1 MNIIV
6 LVHTSADSSADLCL
20 GDSPY
25 AYKVA
30 EYHLDTL
37 KVRKNGHIASKKRSL
52 PSEERLIRDEFIDA
66 IIVEIRQFLGGNLQL
81 SSEKR
86 KNSSEL

>member
-25 AYKVA
+25 AYKVV

-37 KVRKNGHIASKKRSL
+37 KVRKNSHTTSKKRTL
-52 PSEERLIRDEFIDA
+52 PSGKRLIWDEFIYGT
-66 IIVEIRQFLGGNLQL
+66 IKEIKQFLGGDLRL

-86 KNSSEL
+86 KKSSEL